1 MDIYR
6 LPVKLGVQGGGAVV
20 AVGSK
25 VEDLRLGD
33 EVYGMHVA
41 HPILPWSLV
50 GYCSEY
56 VLTKEK
62 YLLRKPSHLSL
73 EDAVALLGST
83 LTAYQAIR
91 AGMSLMPGSGSDK
104 LEGKTVF
111 VPAALGGTGFVACQ
125 MLKNVYGAGK
135 LISTVSTP
143 KMTLVEQY
151 MPGVVDQLINYQ
163 TQDVI
168 KEVGREHVDVIYS
181 THWNLTSLYPLLNR
195 KTGVVIAIAGVV
207 PTSATLRSAFGATLP
222 FWMAWLCDLAQLWY
236 KWIFRGSNIKQVFVS
251 GNPGIREDLEA
262 AGEIIAGGK
271 LKAVVTRVDF
281 NDLDAIKRESIAIET
296 LKGAVGKLIIRMV

>member
-1 MDIYR
+1 
-6 LPVKLGVQGGGAVV
+6 
-20 AVGSK
+20 
-25 VEDLRLGD
+25 
-33 EVYGMHVA
+33 
-41 HPILPWSLV
+41 
-50 GYCSEY
+50 
-56 VLTKEK
+56 
-62 YLLRKPSHLSL
+62 
-73 EDAVALLGST
+73 
-83 LTAYQAIR
+83 
-91 AGMSLMPGSGSDK
+91 
-104 LEGKTVF
+104 
-111 VPAALGGTGFVACQ
+111 